1 MKGVDFSLFPSLLYF
16 SEKSLQAICSDSL
29 PQFISYLHL
38 TALRAFYVRAK
49 VLNHNLA
56 LF

>member
-1 MKGVDFSLFPSLLYF
+1 MKGADFSLFPSLLYF